1 MAIAKITRQGL
12 AVIATLVVLLWG
24 CVIAEQVLVRRAN
37 QQSYQTLRD
46 LQLLRMRSRPQPV
59 SVPAPRVPHPERPS
73 LG

>member
-24 CVIAEQVLVRRAN
+24 CVIGEQVLIRKAN
-37 QQSYQTLRD
+37 QEAYQTLRD
-46 LQLLRMRSRPQPV
+46 LQLLRMRLKPQPV
-59 SVPAPRVPHPERPS
+59 SAPAPRIPHPERPF